1 MKGPEQSNPQTESRL
16 VLPRDWG
23 VLGEGMGVTTNG
35 CKVSFG
41 VIKMFLNG
49 GDGGTSL

>member
-1 MKGPEQSNPQTESRL
+1 
-16 VLPRDWG
+16 
-23 VLGEGMGVTTNG
+23 MGVTTNG

-49 GDGGTSL
+49 GDGCTSLRM